1 VRQGEE
7 LPGFPAIP
15 EFENPLLS
23 MVKKVGHRL
32 ERLAAE
38 QPVLLA
44 FLVFVAA
51 TLIVVPSSI
60 PFWLEDPRD
69 FLKEI
74 MAEAYGTLFDLL
86 IIGWFLM
93 WLSKRAERFMLHRRY
108 REEIEDFLGWQSHEA
123 THRIGGNIR
132 RLNRGGVREGFR
144 LTEAYLSGANLT
156 GALLKSSDMWGCNL
170 SGALLGGANL
180 HASNIGGA
188 NLENAILEHAD
199 LHEADL
205 RGANL
210 KDADLERA
218 NLEGAD
224 LRGVN
229 LIGADLQYASL
240 RDANLERCTL
250 IGTNLRGVDLSG
262 ANLSRCLLEGA
273 NLEGANLLGTNLEG
287 AELTRAY
294 LTGATLARNGE
305 LGDHFATAKSLFKAR
320 LDPGPERQL
329 RKAHPH
335 LFEEPEAERMRRQRR
350 EAGEAATESEME
362 TIDDDASGDGL

>member
-1 VRQGEE
+1 M
-7 LPGFPAIP
+7 I
-15 EFENPLLS
+15 
-23 MVKKVGHRL
+23 KKIGHRL

-51 TLIVVPSSI
+51 TLIVIPASI
-60 PFWLEDPRD
+60 PFWLHDPFD
-69 FLKEI
+69 FAMEI

-93 WLSKRAERFMLHRRY
+93 WLSKRAERYMLHRRY
-108 REEIEDFLGWQSHEA
+108 REEIEDFLGWKSHEA

-132 RLNRGGVREGFR
+132 RLNRGGVREEFR

-156 GALLKSSDMWGCNL
+156 GALLKNSDLWGADL
-170 SGALLGGANL
+170 SEALLGGADL
-180 HASNIGGA
+180 RGSNVGGA

-199 LHEADL
+199 LLEADL

-229 LIGADLQYASL
+229 LIGADLQYAIL
-240 RDANLERCTL
+240 RGANLERCTL
-250 IGTNLRGVDLSG
+250 IGANLRGVDLEG
-262 ANLSRCLLEGA
+262 ANLNRALLESA
-273 NLEGANLLGTNLEG
+273 NLEGANLVGTTLEG
-287 AELTRAY
+287 AEMPRTY
-294 LTGATLARNGE
+294 LAGARLSQNGE
-305 LGDHFATAKSLFKAR
+305 LGERFATVKTLYNAR
-320 LDPGPERQL
+320 LDPAAERQL
-329 RKAHPH
+329 RQKHPH
-335 LFEEPEAERMRRQRR
+335 LFEEPESERARP
-350 EAGEAATESEME
+350 AAVPDPADEGATPEEE
-362 TIDDDASGDGL
+362 TPEQK

>member
-1 VRQGEE
+1 M
-7 LPGFPAIP
+7 I
-15 EFENPLLS
+15 
-23 MVKKVGHRL
+23 KKIGYRL

-51 TLIVVPSSI
+51 TLIVIPASI
-60 PFWLEDPRD
+60 PFWLHDPFD
-69 FLKEI
+69 FAMEI

-93 WLSKRAERFMLHRRY
+93 WLSKRAERYMLHRRY
-108 REEIEDFLGWQSHEA
+108 REEIEDFLGWKSHEA

-132 RLNRGGVREGFR
+132 RLNRGGVREEFR

-156 GALLKSSDMWGCNL
+156 GALLKKSDLWGADL
-170 SGALLGGANL
+170 SEALLGGADL
-180 HASNIGGA
+180 RACNIGGA

-199 LHEADL
+199 LLDADL

-229 LIGADLQYASL
+229 LIGADLQYAIL
-240 RDANLERCTL
+240 RGANLERCTL
-250 IGTNLRGVDLSG
+250 IGANLRGVDLEG
-262 ANLSRCLLEGA
+262 ANLNRALLESA
-273 NLEGANLLGTNLEG
+273 NLEGANLVGTTLEG
-287 AELTRAY
+287 AEMPRTY
-294 LTGATLARNGE
+294 LNGARLSQNGE
-305 LGDHFATAKSLFKAR
+305 IGDRFATVKTLYHAR
-320 LDPGPERQL
+320 LDPAAERQL
-329 RKAHPH
+329 RQAHPH
-335 LFEEPEAERMRRQRR
+335 LFEEPESERSHPPDVPDP
-350 EAGEAATESEME
+350 A
-362 TIDDDASGDGL
+362 DDNAPLEEE

>member
-1 VRQGEE
+1 MFKRIGQ
-7 LPGFPAIP
+7 
-15 EFENPLLS
+15 
-23 MVKKVGHRL
+23 RL

-38 QPVLLA
+38 RPVLLA
-44 FLVFVAA
+44 FLVFVAF
-51 TLIVVPSSI
+51 TFIVIPASI
-60 PFWLEDPRD
+60 PFWLHDPFD
-69 FLKEI
+69 FAMEI

-93 WLSKRAERFMLHRRY
+93 WLSKRAERYMLQRRY
-108 REEIEDFLGWQSHEA
+108 REEIEDFLGWKSHEA

-132 RLNRGGVREGFR
+132 RLNRGGVREDFR

-156 GALLKSSDMWGCNL
+156 GALLKSSDMWGSDL
-170 SGALLGGANL
+170 SGALLGGADL
-180 HASNIGGA
+180 RASNIGGA

-199 LHEADL
+199 LSEADL

-218 NLEGAD
+218 NLEEAD

-229 LIGADLQYASL
+229 LIGADLQYATL
-240 RDANLERCTL
+240 RNANLERCTL
-250 IGTNLRGVDLSG
+250 IGANLRGVDLQG

-273 NLEGANLLGTNLEG
+273 NLEGANLVGTNLEG
-287 AELTRAY
+287 AEMLRTY
-294 LTGATLARNGE
+294 LNGASLSANGE
-305 LGDHFATAKSLFKAR
+305 LVDHFAGVKTLFKAR

-329 RKAHPH
+329 RQAHPH

-350 EAGEAATESEME
+350 MAAEAQADSEPE
-362 TIDDDASGDGL
+362 TVDEDAVGK